1 MYHVYVC
8 TAAYQVPGTGTYFL
22 DLFPGAEGANNHF
35 NLYIYI
41 YMYGQQAHAG
51 VCMYDQQAHA
61 GACTTSKLTLV

>member
-35 NLYIYI
+35 NLYIRPASSRWFENL
-41 YMYGQQAHAG
+41 QSKT
-51 VCMYDQQAHA
+51 
-61 GACTTSKLTLV
+61 GAALGKNTTRPRHG